1 MEKIKIESKG
11 NIMKGESETV
21 RCNHCFEKFTYKYE
35 DIKRTSD
42 ERYGIMRTVRCPKC
56 KMLITIK

>member
-11 NIMKGESETV
+11 NIMKGESETL

-42 ERYGIMRTVRCPKC
+42 ERYGIMRTVRCPK
-56 KMLITIK
+56 